1 MTDNP
6 HYVTPE
12 EAKKKVCPSSMG
24 GLLMVHDA
32 VLESEHECHG
42 PDCMAWRW
50 VENTGKI
57 WFWAETSL
65 DPMPNKNWVPI
76 EEFQIN
82 GRKAG
87 KFKEKPTHGYCGMV
101 RS

>member
-1 MTDNP
+1 MTTTDNP

-12 EAKKKVCPSSMG
+12 EAKKKICLSSMG

-32 VLESEHECHG
+32 VMASEHECHG

-50 VENTGKI
+50 
-57 WFWAETSL
+57 AEHFSIVMSNGIVTH
-65 DPMPNKNWVPI
+65 KNSV
-76 EEFQIN
+76 
-82 GRKAG
+82 GYSK
-87 KFKEKPTHGYCGMV
+87 THGYCGIV